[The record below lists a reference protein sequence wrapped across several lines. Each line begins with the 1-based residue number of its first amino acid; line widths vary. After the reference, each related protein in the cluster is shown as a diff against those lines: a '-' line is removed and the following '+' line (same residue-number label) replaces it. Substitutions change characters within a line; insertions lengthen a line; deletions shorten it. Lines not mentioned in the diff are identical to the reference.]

1 MKKIHNQWLKGGLL
15 GLLAILGMAAC
26 SDDHFDLNTTNASG
40 TLWQNLVAT
49 NQVDSFAMILE
60 KTIVNKKSYG
70 VPATITYKDLLSSS
84 RVFTVWAPKDG
95 TYNAAH
101 WLKLLDAGENEL
113 VEKQFVRNHIAN
125 FNYSGAYATTE
136 KIRLYNKKYAVYDA
150 ANNTFKGVSILTDAQ
165 YKNIASTNG
174 TIHVINGIAPYL
186 PSLRESLEDNSNV
199 SDINQYILDKDT
211 LEFIKAWSTPG
222 STVNGEIQ
230 YVDSYFVE
238 SNKILPS
245 IAMNEDSLSAA
256 IYPSN
261 TAWNEAIAKI
271 SPFFNYKQ
279 KYSYYDADANRT
291 RIDSINPDSFQEM
304 YTKKVIFNNMFYS
317 LHEQPAFNV
326 ETASPETVQ
335 QFFNT
340 SDSLVSTVY
349 YYSSYKRHQHKP
361 YCNVLTEGKLP
372 TSCSNGYSFIT
383 DHFNFVANKSWQY
396 DIQVEGEYSWL
407 FNAEKSKYISSSSP
421 TGVYHYVSAGNRN
434 DSVSGKVS
442 NSGYTEFQGT
452 STSAR
457 PIVSFNLPDVLSG
470 TYDIYVVI
478 VPENM
483 VDKSNLTPKKNK
495 FSATLEYDYDTNGKA
510 SSITS
515 GQTFESDPTKVD
527 TILLF
532 ENFKFPYCYANL
544 SNSYPV
550 LSLTAVMS
558 VADRKTVTPYL
569 NIDCFILKGKDE

>member
-1 MKKIHNQWLKGGLL
+1 MKNIHNKWLKGGLL
-15 GLLAILGMAAC
+15 GLFAILGMASC

-49 NQVDSFAMILE
+49 NQVDSFTMILE

-70 VPATITYKDLLSSS
+70 VPATISYKDLLNSS

-101 WLKLLDAGENEL
+101 WLKLLAAGDNET

-125 FNYSGAYATTE
+125 YNYNGAYATSE
-136 KIRLYNKKYAVYDA
+136 KLRLFNKKYAVYDVS
-150 ANNTFKGVSILTDAQ
+150 NNTFKGVSISSDAQ

-174 TIHVINGIAPYL
+174 TVHILNGLAPYL
-186 PSLRESLEDNSNV
+186 PSLRESLEDNANV
-199 SDINQYILDKDT
+199 SDINKYIMDKDT
-211 LEFIKAWSTPG
+211 LMFIKEYSTPG
-222 STVNGEIQ
+222 STVNGEVQ

-238 SNKILPS
+238 GNKILPS

-256 IYPSN
+256 IFPSN
-261 TAWNEAIAKI
+261 TAWSEAISKI

-279 KYSYYDADANRT
+279 KYSYYDADASKY
-291 RIDSINPDSFQEM
+291 RIDSIKPDSFQEL
-304 YTKKVIFNNMFYS
+304 YTKRVIFNNMFYS
-317 LHEQPAFNV
+317 LREQPAFNL
-326 ETASPETVQ
+326 ETATPESVQ

-340 SDSLVSTVY
+340 SDSLVSTEY
-349 YYSSYKRHQHKP
+349 YFSNYDRHQHKP
-361 YCNVLTEGKLP
+361 YCNTLTEGKLP
-372 TSCSNGYSFIT
+372 TVSSNGYSFIT
-383 DHFNFVANKSWQY
+383 DHFNFVANKTWQY
-396 DIQVEGEYSWL
+396 DILVEGEYSWL
-407 FNAEKSKYISSSSP
+407 FNAEKSKYLNTSYP
-421 TGVYHYVSAGNRN
+421 AGVYHYVSDGNRN
-434 DSVSGKVS
+434 DSVKGKVH
-442 NSGYTEFQGT
+442 GYAYQEFQGT
-452 STSAR
+452 NASAK
-457 PIVSFNLPDVLSG
+457 PVVSFNLPDVLSG

-483 VDKSNLTPKKNK
+483 VDKSNTSPKKNK

-515 GQTFESDPTKVD
+515 DGTFESDPTRVD

-544 SNSYPV
+544 ANSYPV
-550 LSLTAVMS
+550 LSLTTVRS
-558 VADRKTVTPYL
+558 VADYKTVTPYL

>member
-1 MKKIHNQWLKGGLL
+1 MKKIHNKWLKGGLL
-15 GLLAILGMAAC
+15 GLLAILGMASC

-40 TLWQNLVAT
+40 SLWNNLVAT
-49 NQVDSFAMILE
+49 NQVDSFTMILE

-70 VPATITYKDLLSSS
+70 VPATITYKDLLNSS

-101 WLKLLDAGENEL
+101 WLKLLAAGDNET

-125 FNYSGAYATTE
+125 FNYNGAYATSE
-136 KIRLYNKKYAVYDA
+136 RIRLYNAKYAVYDVPD
-150 ANNTFKGVSILTDAQ
+150 NTFKGVPISSDAL

-174 TIHVINGIAPYL
+174 TLHVLNGMAPYL
-186 PSLRESLEDNSNV
+186 PSLRESLQDNANV
-199 SDINQYILDKDT
+199 SDINKYIMDKDT
-211 LEFIKAWSTPG
+211 LEFIKQWSTPG
-222 STVNGEIQ
+222 STVNGEVQ

-245 IAMNEDSLSAA
+245 IAMDEDSLSAA
-256 IYPSN
+256 IFPSN
-261 TAWNEAIAKI
+261 TAWNEAISKI

-279 KYSYYDADANRT
+279 KYSFYDADANKYRV
-291 RIDSINPDSFQEM
+291 DSINPDSFQEM

-317 LHEQPAFNV
+317 LREQPAFNIQ
-326 ETASPETVQ
+326 TATPESVQ

-340 SDSLVSTVY
+340 SDSLVSTNY
-349 YYSSYKRHQHKP
+349 YFSDYNYHQHKP

-372 TSCSNGYSFIT
+372 TTSSNGYAFIT
-383 DHFNFVANKSWQY
+383 DHFNFIANKTWQN
-396 DIQVEGEYSWL
+396 DIILEGEYFWYL
-407 FNAEKSKYISSSSP
+407 NAEKSKYIALSSP
-421 TGVYHYVSAGNRN
+421 TGISHYVSDGNRN
-434 DSVSGKVS
+434 DSVKGKVH
-442 NSGYTEFQGT
+442 GYAYQEFPSS

-457 PIVSFNLPDVLSG
+457 PIVSFNLPNVLSG

-483 VDKSNLTPKKNK
+483 VDKSNLSPKKNK
-495 FSATLEYDYDTNGKA
+495 FTATLEYDYDTSGKA

-515 GQTFESDPTKVD
+515 PNTFVSDPTKVD

-544 SNSYPV
+544 ANSYPV
-550 LSLTAVMS
+550 LSLTNVMS
-558 VADRKTVTPYL
+558 VADRKTVTTTL